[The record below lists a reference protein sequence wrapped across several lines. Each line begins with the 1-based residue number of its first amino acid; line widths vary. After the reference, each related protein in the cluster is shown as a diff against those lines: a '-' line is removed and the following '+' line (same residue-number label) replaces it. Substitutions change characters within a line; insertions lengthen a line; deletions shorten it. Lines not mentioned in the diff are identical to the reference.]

1 MAAVAVVLLGVL
13 VLAGPPAAARP
24 APLAE
29 LRRIALDLV
38 NAERTERGLPPLT
51 LAADL
56 DAAAQGHAED
66 MLARDYYAHA
76 SPEGKQVMDRYVAAG
91 GSGWRLVAEN
101 IAHCPACAPPLT
113 RAAVRELTRGWMA
126 SAHHREN
133 ILDPGLDQFGFG
145 IVAGRDGGLYAVQT
159 FAGPG
164 TAHGAEPGQPSA
176 ALLVD
181 EQERQALNF
190 INSARRNAGLR
201 PLSPSGALVS
211 AARVILAARREGD
224 LDRQPEG
231 ALFSAVPAAARQDWR
246 SLALILGACGGC
258 GAKPVAA
265 DLRYFRDR
273 WLSLPEYGRTL
284 LDPAFTHLGFAIL
297 ADGRGRKV
305 LVALLGQHR

>member
-1 MAAVAVVLLGVL
+1 MALVLLGAT
-13 VLAGPPAAARP
+13 LAEPAAAVR
-24 APLAE
+24 AAQLDE
-29 LRRIALDLV
+29 LRRIALELV
-38 NAERTERGLPPLT
+38 NAERRGHGLPPLT

-56 DAAAQGHAED
+56 DTAAQGHAQD
-66 MLARDYYAHA
+66 MLARGYYAHA

-91 GSGWRLVAEN
+91 GSGWQLVAEN

-113 RAAVRELTRGWMA
+113 RAAVKDLTRGWMA
-126 SAHHREN
+126 SPHHRDN

-145 IVAGRDGGLYAVQT
+145 IVAGRDSGLYAVQT

-164 TAHGAEPGQPSA
+164 TSLGEDPGQASA
-176 ALLVD
+176 ALSVE
-181 EQERQALNF
+181 EQERQALDV
-190 INSARRNAGLR
+190 INSARRQAGLR

-231 ALFSAVPAAARQDWR
+231 ALYSAVPAVARKDWR
-246 SLALILGACGGC
+246 SLSLILGACGGC
-258 GAKPVAA
+258 GAEAAAA
-265 DLRYFRDR
+265 DLRFFRDR
-273 WLSLPEYGRTL
+273 WLGLPRYGRTL
-284 LDPAFTHLGFAIL
+284 LEPAFTHLGFAML